1 MLALTNPWESFG
13 FFIPEYVVSVYYFV
27 FYTYWNPGLNYF
39 PPDYAFKLIFIW
51 DLIGILAAYFNII
64 GANWIF
70 SEVNYA
76 SNEGTSWLIMP
87 KAALLLGG
95 GKLNAIPPLNIG
107 TFFALLLA
115 SALRIVSNNV
125 LY

>member
-1 MLALTNPWESFG
+1 
-13 FFIPEYVVSVYYFV
+13 
-27 FYTYWNPGLNYF
+27 
-39 PPDYAFKLIFIW
+39 
-51 DLIGILAAYFNII
+51 
-64 GANWIF
+64 
-70 SEVNYA
+70 
-76 SNEGTSWLIMP
+76 MP

-115 SALRIVSNNV
+115 SALRIVSNNI